1 MRAVATRRRVSRPQA
16 FQDRDR
22 RPVSAVANVV
32 GFALLCTAA
41 GLAVCCAVEVL
52 AGDDAV
58 VPLAVTALLSGAV
71 GTGLWKGTRTPD
83 RVSAPSAFAAVGW
96 TWIAISGVG
105 ALPFWWSGML
115 PALDDAVFES
125 VSGFTGTG
133 ATVLSPIQGNG
144 AGLLL
149 WRQATQWYGGMGVI
163 VLAVAVL
170 PLLGVGGFELLRAES
185 PGPTSDRLAP
195 RVRDTARRLWLVYV
209 GLTVVIVGALLVSG
223 LSPYDAVAHAMTT
236 VSTGGFSPYDASIAA
251 FDSVAVEAVLI
262 VSMFAGAVS
271 FALWWQVLRG
281 VGRRAVAQSSELAT
295 FVAVIL
301 VATFFATMVLTA
313 GDTGMAPFSALRSAS
328 FTVVST
334 MSTTGY
340 ATDDFAL
347 WPAAGQLVLLAL
359 MVTGGMAG
367 STSGAMKLVRV
378 QVMVA
383 HARRELRRLL
393 HPSAV
398 LPVKLG
404 GHVVPDPIVSRI
416 VGFFVLYVV
425 LATAGTVVL
434 AALGADLVTGASAIT
449 SAIGAYGPGL
459 GDVGPTTTYL
469 NLDRPSRAVLVV
481 YMLLG
486 RLELFT
492 LLLMFVAPV
501 ESLRYRVHVRR
512 RRPSPRAPRR

>member
-1 MRAVATRRRVSRPQA
+1 MSSLVARRRTPAARTFEA
-16 FQDRDR
+16 RDR

-32 GFALLCTAA
+32 GFALVFTAA
-41 GLAVCCAVEVL
+41 GLAVCSAVEL
-52 AGDDAV
+52 LTDDEAV
-58 VPLAVTALLSGAV
+58 VALAVPALLSV
-71 GTGLWKGTRTPD
+71 VLGTGLWKGTRVPD
-83 RVSAPSAFAAVGW
+83 RVSAASAFAAVGW
-96 TWIAISGVG
+96 TWIAISAVG

-115 PALDDAVFES
+115 PALDDALFES

-133 ATVLSPIQGNG
+133 ATVLTPIEGNG

-195 RVRDTARRLWLVYV
+195 RVRDTARRLWMVYL
-209 GLTVVIVGALLVSG
+209 GLTVLIVVALFLTG

-236 VSTGGFSPYDASIAA
+236 VSTGGFSNYDASIAA
-251 FDSVAVEAVLI
+251 FDSAVVEGVLI

-281 VGRRAVAQSSELAT
+281 AGPRALARSSELRT
-295 FVAVIL
+295 FVTVIAVAIAF
-301 VATFFATMVLTA
+301 VTVVLA
-313 GDTGMAPFSALRSAS
+313 LDTGLGVVSALRGAA
-328 FTVVST
+328 FTVVAT

-340 ATDDFAL
+340 ATVDFAL
-347 WPAAGQLVLLAL
+347 WPAAGQLVVLGL
-359 MVTGGMAG
+359 MVSGGMAG
-367 STSGAMKLVRV
+367 STSGAMKLFRV

-383 HARRELRRLL
+383 HARREMRHLL

-398 LPVKLG
+398 LPVKLS
-404 GHVVPDPIVSRI
+404 GHVVADPIVSRI

-425 LATAGTVVL
+425 LAMLGTVLL
-434 AALGADLVTGASAIT
+434 AALGADLVTAASAIT
-449 SAIGAYGPGL
+449 SAIGAYGPAL

-501 ESLRYRVHVRR
+501 DSLRYHLHVRR
-512 RRPSPRAPRR
+512 RRLSR

>member
-1 MRAVATRRRVSRPQA
+1 MSAVATRLRASGTSTFEA
-16 FQDRDR
+16 RDR

-32 GFALLCTAA
+32 GFALVFTAA

-58 VPLAVTALLSGAV
+58 VPLALPALLSAALGM
-71 GTGLWKGTRTPD
+71 GLWKGTRAPD

-96 TWIAISGVG
+96 TWIAISAVG

-133 ATVLSPIQGNG
+133 ATVLTPIEGNG

-195 RVRDTARRLWLVYV
+195 RVRDTARRLWMVYV
-209 GLTVVIVGALLVSG
+209 GLTVLIVAALLMAG

-236 VSTGGFSPYDASIAA
+236 VSTGGFSNYDASIAA
-251 FDSVAVEAVLI
+251 FDSPAVEAVLI

-281 VGRRAVAQSSELAT
+281 VGPRAVAQSSELRAFIAVIVVATT
-295 FVAVIL
+295 FVTVVLALDDAALAL
-301 VATFFATMVLTA
+301 V
-313 GDTGMAPFSALRSAS
+313 SALRGGA

-334 MSTTGY
+334 MSTTGF
-340 ATDDFAL
+340 ATVDFAL
-347 WPAAGQLVLLAL
+347 WPASGQLVLLAL
-359 MVTGGMAG
+359 MVSGGMAG
-367 STSGAMKLVRV
+367 STSGAMKLFRI

-383 HARRELRRLL
+383 HGRRELRRLL

-425 LATAGTVVL
+425 LAVLGTVLL
-434 AALGADLVTGASAIT
+434 AGLGADLVTGASAIT

-469 NLDRPSRAVLVV
+469 SLDRSSRAVLVV

-492 LLLMFVAPV
+492 LLLMLVAPV
-501 ESLRYRVHVRR
+501 DSLRYRAHVRR
-512 RRPSPRAPRR
+512 RNSSR

>member
-1 MRAVATRRRVSRPQA
+1 
-16 FQDRDR
+16 
-22 RPVSAVANVV
+22 
-32 GFALLCTAA
+32 
-41 GLAVCCAVEVL
+41 
-52 AGDDAV
+52 
-58 VPLAVTALLSGAV
+58 
-71 GTGLWKGTRTPD
+71 
-83 RVSAPSAFAAVGW
+83 
-96 TWIAISGVG
+96 
-105 ALPFWWSGML
+105 
-115 PALDDAVFES
+115 
-125 VSGFTGTG
+125 FTGTG
-133 ATVLSPIQGNG
+133 ATVLTPIQGNG

-195 RVRDTARRLWLVYV
+195 RVRDTARRLWIVYV
-209 GLTVVIVGALLVSG
+209 GLTLLIVTALLVTG
-223 LSPYDAVAHAMTT
+223 LSAYDALAHAMTT
-236 VSTGGFSPYDASIAA
+236 VSTGGFSTYDASIAA
-251 FDSVAVEAVLI
+251 FDSAAVEAVLV
-262 VSMFAGAVS
+262 VSMLAGAVS

-281 VGRRAVAQSSELAT
+281 VGPRALAQSSELRV
-295 FVAVIL
+295 FVTVIVVAIAFVTVLLAVDDAGLGL
-301 VATFFATMVLTA
+301 V
-313 GDTGMAPFSALRSAS
+313 SALRGGA

-340 ATDDFAL
+340 GTVDFAL
-347 WPAAGQLVLLAL
+347 WPAAAQLVVLAL
-359 MVTGGMAG
+359 MVSGGMAG
-367 STSGAMKLVRV
+367 STSGAMKLFRV

-383 HARRELRRLL
+383 HARRESRRLL

-398 LPVKLG
+398 LPVRLG

-425 LATAGTVVL
+425 LAIAGTVVL
-434 AALGADLVTGASAIT
+434 AALGADLVTAASGIT
-449 SAIGAYGPGL
+449 SAIGAFGPAL

-501 ESLRYRVHVRR
+501 DSLRYRLQVRR
-512 RRPSPRAPRR
+512 RRPSR

>member
-1 MRAVATRRRVSRPQA
+1 MSRSGVAARHRASTAQTFEA
-16 FQDRDR
+16 RDR

-32 GFALLCTAA
+32 GFALVFTAA
-41 GLAVCCAVEVL
+41 GLAVCSAVELL

-58 VPLAVTALLSGAV
+58 VPLAVPALLSAV
-71 GTGLWKGTRTPD
+71 LGMGLWKGTRSPH
-83 RVSAPSAFAAVGW
+83 RVSAASAFAAVGW
-96 TWIAISGVG
+96 TWIAISAVG

-115 PALDDAVFES
+115 PALDDAVFEA

-133 ATVLSPIQGNG
+133 ATVLTPIQGNG

-195 RVRDTARRLWLVYV
+195 RVRDTARRLWIVYV
-209 GLTVVIVGALLVSG
+209 GLTLLIVTALLVTG
-223 LSPYDAVAHAMTT
+223 LSAYDALAHAMTT
-236 VSTGGFSPYDASIAA
+236 VSTGGFSTYDASIAA
-251 FDSVAVEAVLI
+251 FDSAAVEAVLV

-281 VGRRAVAQSSELAT
+281 VGPRALAQSSELRVFVTVIVVAIT
-295 FVAVIL
+295 FVTVLLAVEDAGLGL
-301 VATFFATMVLTA
+301 V
-313 GDTGMAPFSALRSAS
+313 SALRGGA

-340 ATDDFAL
+340 GTVDFAL
-347 WPAAGQLVLLAL
+347 WPAAAQLVVLAL
-359 MVTGGMAG
+359 MVSGGMAG
-367 STSGAMKLVRV
+367 STSGAMKLFRI

-398 LPVKLG
+398 LPVRLG

-425 LATAGTVVL
+425 LAIAGTVVL
-434 AALGADLVTGASAIT
+434 AALGADLVTAASAIT
-449 SAIGAYGPGL
+449 SAIGAFGPAL

-501 ESLRYRVHVRR
+501 DSLRYRLHVRR
-512 RRPSPRAPRR
+512 RRPSR

>member
-1 MRAVATRRRVSRPQA
+1 MSTLAARHQASAPQT
-16 FQDRDR
+16 FQLGDR

-32 GFALLCTAA
+32 GFALVFTAV
-41 GLAVCCAVEVL
+41 GLAVCAAVEL
-52 AGDDAV
+52 LTDDDAV
-58 VPLAVTALLSGAV
+58 VALAVPALLSAV
-71 GTGLWKGTRTPD
+71 VGVGLWKGTRSPD
-83 RVSAPSAFAAVGW
+83 RVSAASAFAAVGW
-96 TWIAISGVG
+96 TWIAISAVG

-115 PALDDAVFES
+115 PAFDDALFES

-133 ATVLSPIQGNG
+133 ATVLTPIEGNG

-195 RVRDTARRLWLVYV
+195 RVRDTARRLWLVYL
-209 GLTVVIVGALLVSG
+209 GLTVLIVVALLLSG

-236 VSTGGFSPYDASIAA
+236 VSTGGFSNYDASIAA
-251 FDSVAVEAVLI
+251 FDSVVVEGVLI
-262 VSMFAGAVS
+262 ASMFAGAVS

-281 VGRRAVAQSSELAT
+281 MGPKALAQSSELRT
-295 FVAVIL
+295 FVTVVAVAIAF
-301 VATFFATMVLTA
+301 VTVVLA
-313 GDTGMAPFSALRSAS
+313 LDQSTGLGVVSALRGAA
-328 FTVVST
+328 FTVVAT

-340 ATDDFAL
+340 ATVDFAL
-347 WPAAGQLVLLAL
+347 WPAAGQLVVLGL
-359 MVTGGMAG
+359 MVSGGMAG
-367 STSGAMKLVRV
+367 STSGAMKLFRV

-383 HARRELRRLL
+383 HARREMRHLL
-393 HPSAV
+393 HPGAV
-398 LPVKLG
+398 LPVKLSG
-404 GHVVPDPIVSRI
+404 QVVADPIVSRI
-416 VGFFVLYVV
+416 VGFSVLYVV
-425 LATAGTVVL
+425 LAVVGTVLL

-449 SAIGAYGPGL
+449 SAIGAYGPAL

-469 NLDRPSRAVLVV
+469 NVDRASRGVLVF

-501 ESLRYRVHVRR
+501 DSLRYHVHVRR
-512 RRPSPRAPRR
+512 RRLSR